1 MQTLTIREAETQ
13 LQSLVKQVETTQQPV
28 ILTNDTARPVAVLTF
43 VTQEKPDQNTVVSRR
58 LEILASVIQMWQQH
72 SADPTVNQE
81 AAQLFQ
87 SQLRQLS
94 TTAGEQRP
102 AFGALLMLLRL
113 AARQI
118 VTPTPQRQVQALA
131 LGVAAL
137 GNQKLS
143 WLEIESVDQQLI
155 DSGLDVR
162 ADFGDDDLLKAY
174 VDAG

>member
-1 MQTLTIREAETQ
+1 MQTLTVREAETQ
-13 LQSLVKQVETTQQPV
+13 LQSLVKQVETTQQSV

-43 VTQEKPDQNTVVSRR
+43 VAQEKPDQNAVVLRR
-58 LEILASVIQMWQQH
+58 LEILTSVVQLWQQH

-113 AARQI
+113 AARQL

-137 GNQKLS
+137 GNHQLS
-143 WLEIESVDQQLI
+143 WLELESVDQQLLA
-155 DSGLDVR
+155 SGLDVR
-162 ADFGDDDLLKAY
+162 ADFGDEDLLKAY

>member
-1 MQTLTIREAETQ
+1 MQTLTVREAETQ
-13 LQSLVKQVETTQQPV
+13 LQSLVKQVEATQQSV

-43 VTQEKPDQNTVVSRR
+43 VAQEKPDQNAVVSRR
-58 LEILASVIQMWQQH
+58 LEILTSVIQMWQQH
-72 SADPTVNQE
+72 SADLTVNQE

-94 TTAGEQRP
+94 TTAGERTS

-113 AARQI
+113 AARQV

-137 GNQKLS
+137 GNHNLS
-143 WLEIESVDQQLI
+143 WLEIKSVDQQLL

-162 ADFGDDDLLKAY
+162 ADFGDEDLLKAY